1 MPSLFDILT
10 QAQNGN
16 GMQALAQQFGLS
28 QQQTQS
34 AVEALLPAFSQG
46 LKRNTSDPYGL
57 GSFMTAMASG
67 QHAKYFEDASRA
79 FSPQGVDEGNGI
91 LGHLFGS
98 KDLSRAVA
106 SQAAQASGV
115 SQQVLQQ
122 MLPAVASMVMGGLF
136 KQTTNQM
143 QAAGGF
149 GGGSNPL
156 GEIIEQ
162 MMRQA
167 GGGAQAPAPQQRQAP
182 QPASPADNPLG
193 KVLQDMFGGGAQQ
206 PQPQQTQ
213 NPYGDNPLGKVLQDM
228 FGSGAQ
234 QPQGQPQ
241 QTQNPSGDNPLG
253 KVLQDMFGG
262 GMQQPQQTQPQQA
275 PNPYG
280 GDNPLGKV
288 LQDMFGG
295 GAQQSQPQPRQAPQ
309 QRQAPQPQASPSGR
323 PQNPFDDLFG
333 KMFETGAQQRDDYQ
347 KGMESIFDQFKRG
360 MDRR

>member
-1 MPSLFDILT
+1 MPSLFDIFA
-10 QAQNGN
+10 QAQNGS

-28 QQQTQS
+28 QQQAQA

-46 LKRNTSDPYGL
+46 LQRNTADPYGL
-57 GSFMTAMASG
+57 GAFMTAMASG
-67 QHAKYFEDASRA
+67 QHAKYFEDATRA
-79 FSPQGVDEGNGI
+79 FSPQGINEGNGI

-106 SQAAQASGV
+106 AQAAQATGL

-122 MLPAVASMVMGGLF
+122 MLPAMASMMMGGLF

-149 GGGSNPL
+149 GGGGNPL

-167 GGGAQAPAPQQRQAP
+167 GGGAPAPQP
-182 QPASPADNPLG
+182 QQTQSPMDNPLG

-206 PQPQQTQ
+206 QSQPQA

-228 FGSGAQ
+228 FGGGTQ
-234 QPQGQPQ
+234 QPQGRQQPQ
-241 QTQNPSGDNPLG
+241 QTQSPYGDNPLG
-253 KVLQDMFGG
+253 KMFEEMLRQGG
-262 GMQQPQQTQPQQA
+262 GS
-275 PNPYG
+275 G
-280 GDNPLGKV
+280 
-288 LQDMFGG
+288 FGIP
-295 GAQQSQPQPRQAPQ
+295 GAQPAPQAPQPRQAPQ
-309 QRQAPQPQASPSGR
+309 PQTNPSGR
-323 PQNPFDDLFG
+323 PRNPFDDLFG

>member
-1 MPSLFDILT
+1 MPSLFDMLA

-28 QQQTQS
+28 MQQTQA
-34 AVEALLPAFSQG
+34 AVAALLPAFSQG
-46 LKRNTSDPYGL
+46 LQRNTADPYGL
-57 GSFMTAMASG
+57 GAFMTAMASG
-67 QHAKYFEDASRA
+67 QHAKYFEDATRA

-115 SQQVLQQ
+115 SQQILQQ
-122 MLPAVASMVMGGLF
+122 MLPAMASMMMGGLF

-149 GGGSNPL
+149 GGGGNPL

-167 GGGAQAPAPQQRQAP
+167 GGGAPAPQQP
-182 QPASPADNPLG
+182 QSPMDNPLG
-193 KVLQDMFGGGAQQ
+193 KVLQDMFGGGTQQ
-206 PQPQQTQ
+206 PQSQPQPAP

-228 FGSGAQ
+228 FGGALPGGQPAQ
-234 QPQGQPQ
+234 QPQARQ
-241 QTQNPSGDNPLG
+241 QN
-253 KVLQDMFGG
+253 
-262 GMQQPQQTQPQQA
+262 
-275 PNPYG
+275 
-280 GDNPLGKV
+280 
-288 LQDMFGG
+288 
-295 GAQQSQPQPRQAPQ
+295 
-309 QRQAPQPQASPSGR
+309 QAPQPQTNPSGR
-323 PQNPFDDLFG
+323 PKNPFDDLFG
-333 KMFETGAQQRDDYQ
+333 KMFETGAQQRDEYQ
-347 KGMESIFDQFKRG
+347 KGMETIFDQFRKG

>member
-1 MPSLFDILT
+1 MASLFDILA

-28 QQQTQS
+28 QQQAQS

-46 LKRNTSDPYGL
+46 LKRSTSDPYGL
-57 GSFMTAMASG
+57 GAFMTAMASG
-67 QHAKYFEDASRA
+67 QHAKYFEDAGRA

-98 KDLSRAVA
+98 KELSRAIA

-115 SQQVLQQ
+115 SQQILQQ
-122 MLPAVASMVMGGLF
+122 MLPVVASMMMGGLF

-167 GGGAQAPAPQQRQAP
+167 GGGAPAPQQRQAP
-182 QPASPADNPLG
+182 QPGPMDNPFGKMLQDMFGGAQQPQGQPQQAPTPYGDNPLG

-206 PQPQQTQ
+206 PQP
-213 NPYGDNPLGKVLQDM
+213 
-228 FGSGAQ
+228 
-234 QPQGQPQ
+234 
-241 QTQNPSGDNPLG
+241 
-253 KVLQDMFGG
+253 
-262 GMQQPQQTQPQQA
+262 
-275 PNPYG
+275 
-280 GDNPLGKV
+280 
-288 LQDMFGG
+288 
-295 GAQQSQPQPRQAPQ
+295 RQAPQ
-309 QRQAPQPQASPSGR
+309 QRETPQPQANPSGR
-323 PQNPFDDLFG
+323 PRNPFDDLFG
-333 KMFETGAQQRDDYQ
+333 KMFEAGAQQRDDYQ

>member
-1 MPSLFDILT
+1 MASLFDILA

-28 QQQTQS
+28 QQQAQS

-46 LKRNTSDPYGL
+46 LKRSTSDPYGL
-57 GSFMTAMASG
+57 GAFMTAMASD
-67 QHAKYFEDASRA
+67 QHAKYFEDAGRA

-115 SQQVLQQ
+115 SQQILQQ
-122 MLPAVASMVMGGLF
+122 MLPVVASMMMGGLF

-167 GGGAQAPAPQQRQAP
+167 GGGAPAPQQRQAP
-182 QPASPADNPLG
+182 QPGPMDNPFGKVLQDMFGGAQQPQGQPQQAPNPYGDNPLG

-206 PQPQQTQ
+206 PQP
-213 NPYGDNPLGKVLQDM
+213 
-228 FGSGAQ
+228 
-234 QPQGQPQ
+234 
-241 QTQNPSGDNPLG
+241 
-253 KVLQDMFGG
+253 
-262 GMQQPQQTQPQQA
+262 
-275 PNPYG
+275 
-280 GDNPLGKV
+280 
-288 LQDMFGG
+288 
-295 GAQQSQPQPRQAPQ
+295 RQAPQ
-309 QRQAPQPQASPSGR
+309 QRETPQPQTNPSGR
-323 PQNPFDDLFG
+323 PRNPFDDLFG
-333 KMFETGAQQRDDYQ
+333 KMFEAGAQQRDDYQ

>member
-1 MPSLFDILT
+1 MPSLFDILA

-28 QQQTQS
+28 MQQTQS

-46 LKRNTSDPYGL
+46 LRRNTADPYGL
-57 GSFMTAMASG
+57 GAFMTAMASG

-79 FSPQGVDEGNGI
+79 FSPQGLDEGNGI

-106 SQAAQASGV
+106 SQAAQATGL

-122 MLPAVASMVMGGLF
+122 MLPAIASMMMGGLF
-136 KQTTNQM
+136 KQTTSQM

-149 GGGSNPL
+149 GGGGNPL

-167 GGGAQAPAPQQRQAP
+167 GGGAQAPQQRQAP
-182 QPASPADNPLG
+182 QPQSPMDNPLG

-206 PQPQQTQ
+206 PQSQPQQAP

-228 FGSGAQ
+228 FGGAAQ
-234 QPQGQPQ
+234 QPQGRQSQPQ
-241 QTQNPSGDNPLG
+241 QTESPYGDNPLG
-253 KVLQDMFGG
+253 KMFEEMMRQGG
-262 GMQQPQQTQPQQA
+262 GGFGMPGGQPAPQA
-275 PNPYG
+275 
-280 GDNPLGKV
+280 
-288 LQDMFGG
+288 
-295 GAQQSQPQPRQAPQ
+295 PQPRQAPQ
-309 QRQAPQPQASPSGR
+309 PQANPSGR
-323 PQNPFDDLFG
+323 PRNPFDDLFG

-360 MDRR
+360 MNRR

>member
-1 MPSLFDILT
+1 MASLFDILA

-28 QQQTQS
+28 QQQAQS

-46 LKRNTSDPYGL
+46 LKRSTSDPYGL
-57 GSFMTAMASG
+57 GAFMTAMASG
-67 QHAKYFEDASRA
+67 QHAKYFEDAGRA

-115 SQQVLQQ
+115 SQQILQQ
-122 MLPAVASMVMGGLF
+122 MLPVVASMMMGGLF

-167 GGGAQAPAPQQRQAP
+167 GGGAPAPQQRQAP
-182 QPASPADNPLG
+182 QPGPMDNPFGKVLQDMFGGAQQPQGQPRQAPNPYGDNPLG

-206 PQPQQTQ
+206 PQP
-213 NPYGDNPLGKVLQDM
+213 
-228 FGSGAQ
+228 
-234 QPQGQPQ
+234 
-241 QTQNPSGDNPLG
+241 
-253 KVLQDMFGG
+253 
-262 GMQQPQQTQPQQA
+262 
-275 PNPYG
+275 
-280 GDNPLGKV
+280 
-288 LQDMFGG
+288 
-295 GAQQSQPQPRQAPQ
+295 RQAPQ
-309 QRQAPQPQASPSGR
+309 QRETPQPQTNPSGR
-323 PQNPFDDLFG
+323 PRNPFDDLFG
-333 KMFETGAQQRDDYQ
+333 KMFEAGAQQRDDYQ

>member
-1 MPSLFDILT
+1 MASLFDILA

-28 QQQTQS
+28 QQQAQS

-46 LKRNTSDPYGL
+46 LKRSTSDPYGL
-57 GSFMTAMASG
+57 GAFMTAMASG
-67 QHAKYFEDASRA
+67 QHAKYFEDAGRA

-115 SQQVLQQ
+115 TQQILQQ
-122 MLPAVASMVMGGLF
+122 MLPVVASMMMGGLF

-167 GGGAQAPAPQQRQAP
+167 GGGAQAPQQRQAP
-182 QPASPADNPLG
+182 QPGPMDNPFGKMLQDMFGGAQQPQGQPQQTPNPYGDNPLG

-206 PQPQQTQ
+206 PQP
-213 NPYGDNPLGKVLQDM
+213 
-228 FGSGAQ
+228 
-234 QPQGQPQ
+234 
-241 QTQNPSGDNPLG
+241 
-253 KVLQDMFGG
+253 
-262 GMQQPQQTQPQQA
+262 
-275 PNPYG
+275 
-280 GDNPLGKV
+280 
-288 LQDMFGG
+288 
-295 GAQQSQPQPRQAPQ
+295 RQAPQ
-309 QRQAPQPQASPSGR
+309 QRETPQPQANPSGR
-323 PQNPFDDLFG
+323 PRNPFDDLFG
-333 KMFETGAQQRDDYQ
+333 KMFEAGAQQRDDYQ

>member
-1 MPSLFDILT
+1 MASLFDILA

-28 QQQTQS
+28 QQQAQS

-46 LKRNTSDPYGL
+46 LKRSTSDPYGL
-57 GSFMTAMASG
+57 GAFMTAMASG
-67 QHAKYFEDASRA
+67 QHAKYFEDAGRA

-115 SQQVLQQ
+115 SQQILQQ
-122 MLPAVASMVMGGLF
+122 MLPVVASMMMGGLF

-167 GGGAQAPAPQQRQAP
+167 GGGAQAPQQRQAP
-182 QPASPADNPLG
+182 QPGPMDNPFGKMLQDMFGGAQQPQGQPQQTPNPYGDNPLG

-206 PQPQQTQ
+206 PQP
-213 NPYGDNPLGKVLQDM
+213 
-228 FGSGAQ
+228 
-234 QPQGQPQ
+234 
-241 QTQNPSGDNPLG
+241 
-253 KVLQDMFGG
+253 
-262 GMQQPQQTQPQQA
+262 
-275 PNPYG
+275 
-280 GDNPLGKV
+280 
-288 LQDMFGG
+288 
-295 GAQQSQPQPRQAPQ
+295 RQAPQ
-309 QRQAPQPQASPSGR
+309 QRETPQPQANPSGR
-323 PQNPFDDLFG
+323 PRNPFDDLFG
-333 KMFETGAQQRDDYQ
+333 KMFEAGAQQRDDYQ

>member
-1 MPSLFDILT
+1 MPSLFDILA

-28 QQQTQS
+28 QQQAQS

-46 LKRNTSDPYGL
+46 LKRSTSDPYGL
-57 GSFMTAMASG
+57 GAFMTAMASG

-98 KDLSRAVA
+98 KELSRAVA

-167 GGGAQAPAPQQRQAP
+167 GGGAQSPAQQRQAP
-182 QPASPADNPLG
+182 QPGPMDNPFGKVLQDMFGGGAQQPQSQPQQAPNPYGDNPLG

-206 PQPQQTQ
+206 PQP
-213 NPYGDNPLGKVLQDM
+213 
-228 FGSGAQ
+228 
-234 QPQGQPQ
+234 
-241 QTQNPSGDNPLG
+241 
-253 KVLQDMFGG
+253 
-262 GMQQPQQTQPQQA
+262 
-275 PNPYG
+275 
-280 GDNPLGKV
+280 
-288 LQDMFGG
+288 
-295 GAQQSQPQPRQAPQ
+295 RQAPQ
-309 QRQAPQPQASPSGR
+309 QRETPQPQANPSGR

-333 KMFETGAQQRDDYQ
+333 KMFEAGAKQRDDYQ
-347 KGMESIFDQFKRG
+347 KGVESIFDQFKRG